1 MPKPDTQNFI
11 PGRVLTLSIEQVFR
25 EGEDAVVVGGG
36 EKNDSERKAKQDR
49 DQKQATGLIHRH
61 PQRDP
66 RRQMFIG

>member
-1 MPKPDTQNFI
+1 
-11 PGRVLTLSIEQVFR
+11 
-25 EGEDAVVVGGG
+25 VVGGG